1 MLIILKDIRAEQISL
16 YQLIP
21 KNVLTLIHLTFR
33 YSVAWYPIYRIP
45 DGNFRAAF
53 LTYHSLG
60 HMVHR
65 SANVDSANGKACIV
79 SPALGLQSY
88 NAQVALIVLTVH
100 ILHWTSVLK
109 FFESMLTHLLYFCF
123 CGKNFARLH
132 FNNMYSPSHVLS
144 MN

>member
-1 MLIILKDIRAEQISL
+1 
-16 YQLIP
+16 
-21 KNVLTLIHLTFR
+21 
-33 YSVAWYPIYRIP
+33 
-45 DGNFRAAF
+45 
-53 LTYHSLG
+53 
-60 HMVHR
+60 MVHR

-79 SPALGLQSY
+79 SPAVGLQSY

-132 FNNMYSPSHVLS
+132 FNNMYCPFHVLS